1 LTGKGPFFTSQQP
14 LTSPGSATQ
23 EEVDYYWDKLG
34 EGGDEAAKQCGW
46 LADKYGVSWQIIP
59 TVLKELMSSP
69 LRDRADRVTVAMMH
83 MKKMDIAGLQ
93 KAFDG

>member
-1 LTGKGPFFTSQQP
+1 MVLIRTFD
-14 LTSPGSATQ
+14 LRSATQ

-46 LADKYGVSWQIIP
+46 LADKFGISWQIVP
-59 TVLKELMSSP
+59 TALKEMMSSP
-69 LRDRADRVTVAMMH
+69 EKEKADRATMAMMH
-83 MKKMDIAGLQ
+83 MKKLDIAGLQ